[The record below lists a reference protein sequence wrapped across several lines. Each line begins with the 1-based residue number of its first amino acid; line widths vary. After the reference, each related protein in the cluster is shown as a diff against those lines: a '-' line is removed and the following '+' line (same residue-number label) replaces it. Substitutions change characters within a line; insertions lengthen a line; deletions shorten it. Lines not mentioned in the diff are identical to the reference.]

1 MKNTLLLFGVILTF
15 VGVFTALSRADEI
28 VSAELV
34 SGEIQAEDEMPNPAV
49 SVECHG
55 RLRHGVAAIGCETT
69 GTTISFHRMTWE
81 LQLPDAAS
89 REFAARHHKEPVIV
103 TGTLQK
109 VESTESR
116 VRWIVDVVSLK
127 EFPARARFEEA
138 ATVTIRGMLRA
149 ALSQTSDSPELS
161 VHADDQIWKLEF
173 AADAT
178 DRTAAEALIGEMVLL
193 SGSVLPFPEEAPTSN
208 TKLHAVKTQAVRV
221 KTLKGSG
228 NSAADDRFF
237 K

>member
-1 MKNTLLLFGVILTF
+1 MKNTLLLSGVILTF
-15 VGVFTALSRADEI
+15 VGVCTALSRAHETGP
-28 VSAELV
+28 AERH
-34 SGEIQAEDEMPNPAV
+34 AEDEMPEPAV

-69 GTTISFHRMTWE
+69 GTTISFHRVTWE
-81 LQLPDAAS
+81 LQLRDAAS

-109 VESTESR
+109 VEATESK
-116 VRWIVDVVSLK
+116 VRWIVDVVSLR
-127 EFPARARFEEA
+127 EFPARDRFEEA

-173 AADAT
+173 AADAAAQ
-178 DRTAAEALIGEMVLL
+178 TAAESLIGEIVLI
-193 SGSVLPFPEEAPTSN
+193 SGSVLPLPEEVPRHNS
-208 TKLHAVKTQAVRV
+208 KLHALKTQSVRV
-221 KTLKGSG
+221 KTIKGSS